1 MTGAQPAMQTMLEAD
16 DVRVNYGPLVA
27 VRDVTFTLR
36 AGDLLG
42 LVGPNGAGKTTLLR
56 ALCGLQSLTWGRV
69 RVMERDLLEDRELF
83 RAQIGFAPDVPAV
96 YEELTVETFLDF
108 VTRSYR
114 QSTARRAE
122 LIDFWLER
130 LWLTEKRNAKIST
143 LSRGMRQRLTIARTL
158 VAEPS
163 VILLDEPA
171 GGLDPA
177 GRIQFRRLLASLRDQ
192 GKALIV
198 SSHILAD
205 LHEYCTHI
213 AIMEHGRFLQFGT
226 VATLTGRDD
235 GRCGF
240 QMILTRPT
248 IECGETLG
256 RIDGLSHI
264 EISDRQVTFEYYRD
278 DKRASDLLR
287 QLVGAGL
294 PILSFAPIRPD
305 LEDAYLRAGVRQ
317 VD

>member
-1 MTGAQPAMQTMLEAD
+1 MQVMLEANGL
-16 DVRVNYGPLVA
+16 RVEFGPLVA
-27 VRDVTFTLR
+27 VRDVTFSLR
-36 AGDLLG
+36 SGDLLG

-56 ALCGLQSLTWGRV
+56 ALCGLQSVSLGRV
-69 RVMERDLLEDRELF
+69 RIMGRDLLEDRELF

-96 YEELTVETFLDF
+96 YEELTVDDFLDF
-108 VTRSYR
+108 ITRSYR
-114 QSTARRAE
+114 QSAARRAE

-130 LWLTEKRNAKIST
+130 LWLTEKRTARIAT

-158 VAEPS
+158 VADPS

-213 AIMEHGRFLQFGT
+213 AIMEHGSFLQFGS
-226 VATLTGRDD
+226 VAAVTGRDD

-240 QMILTRPT
+240 RMHLTRPT
-248 IECGETLG
+248 LAVHEALAG
-256 RIDGLSHI
+256 IDGVSHV
-264 EISDRQVTFEYYRD
+264 EVSDREVSFEYFRD
-278 DKRASDLLR
+278 DERAAELLR
-287 QLVGAGL
+287 RLVHAGL
-294 PILSFAPIRPD
+294 PILSFAPVRPD
-305 LEDAYLRAGVRQ
+305 LEDAYLRSGVRQ

>member
-1 MTGAQPAMQTMLEAD
+1 MQVMLEANAL
-16 DVRVNYGPLVA
+16 RVEFGPLVA
-27 VRDVTFTLR
+27 VHDVTFSLR
-36 AGDLLG
+36 SGDLLG

-56 ALCGLQSLTWGRV
+56 ALCGLQGVTLGRV
-69 RVMERDLLEDRELF
+69 RLMGRDLLEDRELF

-96 YEELTVETFLDF
+96 YEELSVDDFLNF
-108 VTRSYR
+108 ITRSYR
-114 QSTARRAE
+114 QSASRRAE

-130 LWLTEKRNAKIST
+130 LWLTEKRTAKIAT

-158 VAEPS
+158 VADPS

-213 AIMEHGRFLQFGT
+213 AIMEHGRFLQFGS
-226 VATLTGRDD
+226 VASVTGRDD
-235 GRCGF
+235 GRCGYR
-240 QMILTRPT
+240 MHLTKPVLD
-248 IECGETLG
+248 GQDTLAH
-256 RIDGLSHI
+256 IDGVSHVEVADR
-264 EISDRQVTFEYYRD
+264 EISFEYFRD
-278 DKRASDLLR
+278 DERAADLLR
-287 QLVGAGL
+287 QLVHAGL

>member
-1 MTGAQPAMQTMLEAD
+1 MQTMLEANEL
-16 DVRVNYGPLVA
+16 RVEYGPLVA
-27 VRDVTFTLR
+27 VRDVSFALR
-36 AGDLLG
+36 SGDLLG

-56 ALCGLQSLTWGRV
+56 ALCGLQAITRGGV
-69 RVMERDLLEDRELF
+69 RVMERNLLEDRELF

-96 YEELTVETFLDF
+96 YEELPVAAFLEF
-108 VTRSYR
+108 ITRSYR
-114 QSTARRAE
+114 QSAAQGAE
-122 LIDFWLER
+122 RIDFWLER
-130 LWLTEKRNAKIST
+130 LWLTEKRDAKIST

-158 VAEPS
+158 VADPS

-213 AIMEHGRFLQFGT
+213 AIMEHGRFLQYGT

-240 QMILTRPT
+240 QLILTRPT
-248 IECGETLG
+248 IDCAEILN
-256 RIDGLSHI
+256 RIDGLSHL
-264 EISDRQVTFEYYRD
+264 EISDREVTFEYFRD
-278 DKRASDLLR
+278 DARAADLLR
-287 QLVGAGL
+287 QLVQANL

-305 LEDAYLRAGVRQ
+305 LEAAYLRAGVRQ